1 MQHFINRGFNADAMF
16 LKLQICMPNID
27 DMMAS
32 SNPFLYLLLTST
44 GSRALTTFIG
54 AGLILLN
61 MGCNMSVFSSASRL
75 TWAWARDGG
84 CKCFFELALLRAS
97 EHWIP
102 YADS

>member
-1 MQHFINRGFNADAMF
+1 
-16 LKLQICMPNID
+16 MPKID

-44 GSRALTTFIG
+44 GSRALTTFLG

-61 MGCNMSVFSSASRL
+61 LGCNMSVFSSASRL

-84 CKCFFELALLRAS
+84 CKCFLMLSPLSSS
-97 EHWIP
+97 EHLIH
-102 YADS
+102 ADS